1 MAVKTVRFNKAEEVM
16 LKKILV
22 YYGSDFSNCVKELL
36 VEKLEDLQDI
46 GVIKRIKEEKKEN
59 YFCARDIDE
68 LYE

>member
-22 YYGSDFSNCVKELL
+22 YYGSDFSNCVKEFL

-59 YFCARDIDE
+59 YFCASDIDE